1 MDTQKEILAYLH
13 KQENKWVT
21 SNELAA
27 FCECTTRTIRNNIYK
42 INEVTPNL
50 INSTKQGYQINL
62 NIPFEF
68 QSESD
73 VTERKSKLLLEL
85 IKNSTKGVDLFE
97 LADILY
103 ISEVTLKKDIQQL
116 KNELKEADVKIV
128 ISKDRIKLIGKERAK
143 RKYMISLLY
152 EEGGYR
158 ESIKSRI
165 QEMIEFVSIDK
176 LQNIVKEVLAQ
187 ESITTNQYSMMNI
200 VLHYAISIVR
210 IQQGNT
216 LIETQKTLI
225 RKHSKEYEISKKIAK
240 ILSEEY
246 QIHFSEAETK
256 QLGLLYVGLQNEQSA
271 NANHGELDQF
281 VDKKII
287 DALKIVLANVE
298 ETYLIDLQNEQ
309 LFIKLAIHVQSLYYR
324 SRYKAYTRNLSLLDI
339 KTSYPVTFD
348 IAVYISSL
356 LQEKLAIDFNEDEI
370 SFIALHIGSFLESE
384 NRDYI
389 RLEIGLLVDDYHDL
403 RTNMLKKLRAR
414 FENEA
419 TIELI
424 ENEDY
429 EENFD
434 IILTTNRDVALEK
447 AGSIFIHPLLTTKDI
462 KKITSRIQTKKKI
475 LENNIRGQQIDRY
488 IVRSLYSNQIDP
500 SELTPAK
507 IREQMI
513 SKMEKQTFVTPEF
526 KEKVEKREQMAPTSF
541 PSGIAIPHSIKNDA
555 LQSGVSI
562 MTLQEPI
569 YWNDVKV
576 KIIALVAISKKDAT
590 EFNDFFEK
598 FVGIVSEPI
607 NTKRLSMVESFE
619 EFIRKLKMMM
629 EESEQIGRAHV

>member
-27 FCECTTRTIRNNIYK
+27 FCECTTRTIRNNISK
-42 INEVTPNL
+42 INEATPNL
-50 INSTKQGYQINL
+50 IRSAKQGYQINQR
-62 NIPFEF
+62 IPFEL
-68 QSESD
+68 QTESD

-116 KNELKEADVKIV
+116 KNELKEADVQIV
-128 ISKDRIKLIGKERAK
+128 TSKDRIKLIGKERAK

-176 LQNIVKEVLAQ
+176 LQNIVKEVLAE

-216 LIETQKTLI
+216 LIETKKTLI

-287 DALKIVLANVE
+287 EALKSVLANVE

-356 LQEKLAIDFNEDEI
+356 LQEKLTIDFNEDEI

-389 RLEIGLLVDDYHDL
+389 RLEIGLLIEDYHDL

-419 TIELI
+419 TIKLI

-429 EENFD
+429 EDNFD
-434 IILTTNRDVALEK
+434 IILTTNRDIALEK
-447 AGSIFIHPLLTTKDI
+447 AGSIFIHPLLTMKDI
-462 KKITSRIQTKKKI
+462 KKISNRIQTKKKI
-475 LENNIRGQQIDRY
+475 LENQLRGQQIDRY
-488 IVRSLYSNQIDP
+488 IVRSLYANQIDP

-569 YWNDVKV
+569 YWNDVKI

-598 FVGIVSEPI
+598 FVEIVSEPI
-607 NTKRLSMVESFE
+607 NTKRLSMAESFE
-619 EFIRKLKMMM
+619 AFIQKLKMMM
-629 EESEQIGRAHV
+629 EENE

>member
-200 VLHYAISIVR
+200 VLHYTISIVR

-298 ETYLIDLQNEQ
+298 ETYLVDLQNEQ

-526 KEKVEKREQMAPTSF
+526 KEKVGKREQMAPTSF

-598 FVGIVSEPI
+598 FVEIVSEPI

-629 EESEQIGRAHV
+629 EESE

>member
-1 MDTQKEILAYLH
+1 H

-384 NRDYI
+384 NRDYL

-598 FVGIVSEPI
+598 FVEIVSEPI

-629 EESEQIGRAHV
+629 EESE

>member
-1 MDTQKEILAYLH
+1 
-13 KQENKWVT
+13 VT

-62 NIPFEF
+62 KIPFEF

-513 SKMEKQTFVTPEF
+513 SKMEKQNFVTPEF

-598 FVGIVSEPI
+598 FVEIVSEPI

-629 EESEQIGRAHV
+629 EESE

>member
-339 KTSYPVTFD
+339 KNSYPVTFD

-500 SELTPAK
+500 SELTPEK

-598 FVGIVSEPI
+598 FVEIVSEPI

-629 EESEQIGRAHV
+629 EESE

>member
-384 NRDYI
+384 NRDYL

-598 FVGIVSEPI
+598 FVEIVSEPI

-629 EESEQIGRAHV
+629 EESE

>member
-434 IILTTNRDVALEK
+434 IILTTNRDVAIEK

-500 SELTPAK
+500 SELTPEK

-598 FVGIVSEPI
+598 FVEIVSEPI

-629 EESEQIGRAHV
+629 EESE

>member
-21 SNELAA
+21 SNELAD
-27 FCECTTRTIRNNIYK
+27 FCECTTRTIRNNISK
-42 INEVTPNL
+42 INEATPNL
-50 INSTKQGYQINL
+50 IRSAKQGYQINQR
-62 NIPFEF
+62 IPFEL
-68 QSESD
+68 QTESD

-116 KNELKEADVKIV
+116 KNELKEADVQIV
-128 ISKDRIKLIGKERAK
+128 TSKDRIKLIGKERAK

-176 LQNIVKEVLAQ
+176 LQNIVKEVLAE

-287 DALKIVLANVE
+287 EALKSVLANVE

-389 RLEIGLLVDDYHDL
+389 RLEIGLLIEDYHDL

-414 FENEA
+414 FENDA
-419 TIELI
+419 TIKLI
-424 ENEDY
+424 ENEDS

-434 IILTTNRDVALEK
+434 IILTTNRDIALEK

-462 KKITSRIQTKKKI
+462 KKISNRIQTKKKI
-475 LENNIRGQQIDRY
+475 LENHIRGQQIDRY
-488 IVRSLYSNQIDP
+488 IVRSLYANQIDP

-526 KEKVEKREQMAPTSF
+526 KEKVEKRERMAPTSF

-569 YWNDVKV
+569 YWNDVKI

-598 FVGIVSEPI
+598 FVEIVSEPI
-607 NTKRLSMVESFE
+607 NTKRLSLAESFE
-619 EFIRKLKMMM
+619 EFIQKLKMMM
-629 EESEQIGRAHV
+629 EENE

>member
-1 MDTQKEILAYLH
+1 
-13 KQENKWVT
+13 
-21 SNELAA
+21 
-27 FCECTTRTIRNNIYK
+27 
-42 INEVTPNL
+42 
-50 INSTKQGYQINL
+50 INL

-513 SKMEKQTFVTPEF
+513 SKMEKQTFVTSEF

-598 FVGIVSEPI
+598 FVEIVSEPI

-629 EESEQIGRAHV
+629 EESE

>member
-1 MDTQKEILAYLH
+1 MDTQKEILAYLY
-13 KQENKWVT
+13 KQEDKWVT
-21 SNELAA
+21 SNELAD

-42 INEVTPNL
+42 INEATPNL
-50 INSTKQGYQINL
+50 INSTKQGYQINRA
-62 NIPFEF
+62 IHFDF
-68 QSESD
+68 QAESD
-73 VTERKSKLLLEL
+73 VSERKSKLLLEL
-85 IKNSTKGVDLFE
+85 IKNSTKGVDLFD
-97 LADILY
+97 LADILF

-116 KNELKEADVKIV
+116 KNELKEANVQIV
-128 ISKDRIKLIGKERAK
+128 IDKNRIKLVGKERAK

-158 ESIKSRI
+158 ESIKGHI
-165 QEMIEFVSIDK
+165 QEMLEIVSIDK
-176 LQNIVKEVLAQ
+176 LQSIVKEVLA
-187 ESITTNQYSMMNI
+187 EEAITTNQYSMMNI

-225 RKHSKEYEISKKIAK
+225 RKHSKEYEISKKIAG

-256 QLGLLYVGLQNEQSA
+256 QLGLLYVGLQNEQAA
-271 NANHGELDQF
+271 NANQAELEQF

-287 DALKIVLANVE
+287 EALKIVLTNVE
-298 ETYLIDLQNEQ
+298 EMYLIDLQNEQ

-389 RLEIGLLVDDYHDL
+389 KLEIGILVDDYHDL
-403 RTNMLKKLRAR
+403 KTNMLKKLRTL
-414 FENEA
+414 FENDA
-419 TIELI
+419 TIEVI
-424 ENEDY
+424 ENERCDEQY
-429 EENFD
+429 D
-434 IILTTNRDVALEK
+434 IILTTNRDTALEK
-447 AGSIFIHPLLTTKDI
+447 AGSIFIHPLLTAKDI
-462 KKITSRIQTKKKI
+462 KKITSRIHTKKKM
-475 LENNIRGQQIDRY
+475 LENNLLGQQIDRY
-488 IVRSLYSNQIDP
+488 IVPSLYSNQIDP
-500 SELTPAK
+500 SELTPQK
-507 IREQMI
+507 IREQMV
-513 SKMEKQTFVTPEF
+513 SKMEKAFVKPDF

-555 LQSGVSI
+555 IRSGVSM

-576 KIIALVAISKKDAT
+576 KMIALVAISKKDAN

-598 FVGIVSEPI
+598 FVEIVSEPI
-607 NTKRLSMVESFE
+607 NAKRLSMTESFT
-619 EFIRKLKMMM
+619 EFIQKLKMMV
-629 EESEQIGRAHV
+629 EESE

>member
-62 NIPFEF
+62 NIPFQF

-629 EESEQIGRAHV
+629 EESE

>member
-1 MDTQKEILAYLH
+1 
-13 KQENKWVT
+13 
-21 SNELAA
+21 
-27 FCECTTRTIRNNIYK
+27 
-42 INEVTPNL
+42 
-50 INSTKQGYQINL
+50 
-62 NIPFEF
+62 
-68 QSESD
+68 
-73 VTERKSKLLLEL
+73 LLLEL

-500 SELTPAK
+500 SELTPEK

-598 FVGIVSEPI
+598 FVEIVSEPI

-629 EESEQIGRAHV
+629 EESE

>member
-27 FCECTTRTIRNNIYK
+27 FCECTTRTIRNNISK
-42 INEVTPNL
+42 INEATPNL
-50 INSTKQGYQINL
+50 IRSAKQGYQINQR
-62 NIPFEF
+62 IPFEL
-68 QSESD
+68 QTESD

-116 KNELKEADVKIV
+116 KHELKEADVQIV
-128 ISKDRIKLIGKERAK
+128 TSKDRIKLIGKERAK

-176 LQNIVKEVLAQ
+176 LQNIVKEVLAE

-287 DALKIVLANVE
+287 DALKSVLANVE

-384 NRDYI
+384 NRDDI
-389 RLEIGLLVDDYHDL
+389 RLEIGLLIEDYHDL

-414 FENEA
+414 FENDA
-419 TIELI
+419 TIKLI
-424 ENEDY
+424 ENEDS

-434 IILTTNRDVALEK
+434 IILTTNRDIALEK

-462 KKITSRIQTKKKI
+462 KKISNRIQTKKKI
-475 LENNIRGQQIDRY
+475 LENQLRGQQIDRY
-488 IVRSLYSNQIDP
+488 IVRSLYANQIDP

-526 KEKVEKREQMAPTSF
+526 KEKVEKRERMAPTSF

-569 YWNDVKV
+569 YWNDVKI
-576 KIIALVAISKKDAT
+576 KIIALVAISKKDAA

-598 FVGIVSEPI
+598 FVEIVSEPI
-607 NTKRLSMVESFE
+607 NTKRLSMAESFE
-619 EFIRKLKMMM
+619 EFIQKLKMMM
-629 EESEQIGRAHV
+629 EENE

>member
-256 QLGLLYVGLQNEQSA
+256 QLGLLYAGLQNEQSA

-513 SKMEKQTFVTPEF
+513 SKMEKQNFVTPEF

-598 FVGIVSEPI
+598 FVEIVSEPI

-629 EESEQIGRAHV
+629 EESE

>member
-384 NRDYI
+384 NRDYL

-403 RTNMLKKLRAR
+403 RTNMLKKLRAQ

-513 SKMEKQTFVTPEF
+513 SKMEKQNFVTPEF

-598 FVGIVSEPI
+598 FVEIVSEPI

-629 EESEQIGRAHV
+629 EESE

>member
-598 FVGIVSEPI
+598 FVEIFSEPI

-629 EESEQIGRAHV
+629 EESE

>member
-27 FCECTTRTIRNNIYK
+27 FCECTTRTIRNNISK
-42 INEVTPNL
+42 INEATPNL
-50 INSTKQGYQINL
+50 IRSAKQGYQINQR
-62 NIPFEF
+62 IPFEF
-68 QSESD
+68 QTESD

-116 KNELKEADVKIV
+116 KNELKEADVQIV

-176 LQNIVKEVLAQ
+176 LQNIVKEVLAE

-287 DALKIVLANVE
+287 EALKSVLANVE

-384 NRDYI
+384 NRDDI
-389 RLEIGLLVDDYHDL
+389 RLEIGLLIEDYHDL

-424 ENEDY
+424 ENEDS
-429 EENFD
+429 EGDFD

-447 AGSIFIHPLLTTKDI
+447 SGSIFIHPLLTTKDI

-475 LENNIRGQQIDRY
+475 LENHIRGQQIDRY
-488 IVRSLYSNQIDP
+488 IVRSLYANQIDP

-526 KEKVEKREQMAPTSF
+526 KEKVEKRERMAPTSF

-569 YWNDVKV
+569 YWNDVKI

-598 FVGIVSEPI
+598 FVEIVSEPI
-607 NTKRLSMVESFE
+607 NTKRLSMAESFE
-619 EFIRKLKMMM
+619 EFIQKLKMMM
-629 EESEQIGRAHV
+629 EENE

>member
-21 SNELAA
+21 SNELAD
-27 FCECTTRTIRNNIYK
+27 FCGCTTRTIRNNIYK
-42 INEVTPNL
+42 INEATPGL
-50 INSTKQGYQINL
+50 INSAKQGYQINP
-62 NIPFEF
+62 NIQPEV
-68 QSESD
+68 QTESD
-73 VTERKSKLLLEL
+73 AAERKSKLLLEL
-85 IKNSTKGVDLFE
+85 IKNSTKGVDLFD
-97 LADILY
+97 LADILF

-116 KNELKEADVKIV
+116 KSELTEADVQIV
-128 ISKDRIKLIGKERAK
+128 IDKNQVKLIGKERAK

-152 EEGGYR
+152 EEGGYH
-158 ESIKSRI
+158 ESIKSHI

-176 LQNIVKEVLAQ
+176 LQNIVKEVLAS

-225 RKHSKEYEISKKIAK
+225 RKHSKEYEISKKIAG

-271 NANHGELDQF
+271 NANQAELDQF
-281 VDKKII
+281 VDKNII
-287 DALKIVLANVE
+287 EALKIVLTNVE

-309 LFIKLAIHVQSLYYR
+309 LFIKLAIHIQSLYYR

-384 NRDYI
+384 NRDNI
-389 RLEIGLLVDDYHDL
+389 RLEIGILVDDYHDL
-403 RTNMLKKLRAR
+403 KANMLKKLQSL

-419 TIELI
+419 TIKVM
-424 ENEDY
+424 ENEAY
-429 EENFD
+429 EEDFD

-462 KKITSRIQTKKKI
+462 KKITSRIRTKKKI
-475 LENNIRGQQIDRY
+475 LENNILGQQIDRY
-488 IVRSLYSNQIDP
+488 IGEALYSNQIDP

-513 SKMEKQTFVTPEF
+513 SKMEKQAFVTADF

-555 LQSGVSI
+555 LRSGVSI

-576 KIIALVAISKKDAT
+576 KIIALVAISKKDAN

-598 FVGIVSEPI
+598 FVEIVSEPI
-607 NTKRLSMVESFE
+607 NAKRLSMAESFE
-619 EFIRKLKMMM
+619 EFIQKLKMMI
-629 EESEQIGRAHV
+629 EESE

>member
-513 SKMEKQTFVTPEF
+513 SKMEKQTFVTSEF
-526 KEKVEKREQMAPTSF
+526 KEKVEKREQMVPTSF

-598 FVGIVSEPI
+598 FVEIVSEPI

-629 EESEQIGRAHV
+629 EESE

>member
-1 MDTQKEILAYLH
+1 
-13 KQENKWVT
+13 
-21 SNELAA
+21 
-27 FCECTTRTIRNNIYK
+27 
-42 INEVTPNL
+42 
-50 INSTKQGYQINL
+50 
-62 NIPFEF
+62 F

-598 FVGIVSEPI
+598 FVEIVSEPI

-629 EESEQIGRAHV
+629 EESE

>member
-287 DALKIVLANVE
+287 YALKIVLANVE

-513 SKMEKQTFVTPEF
+513 SKMEKQNFVTPEF

-598 FVGIVSEPI
+598 FVEIVSEPI

-629 EESEQIGRAHV
+629 EESE

>member
-187 ESITTNQYSMMNI
+187 ESITTNQYSMMHI

-384 NRDYI
+384 NRDYL

-598 FVGIVSEPI
+598 FVEIVSEPI

-629 EESEQIGRAHV
+629 EESE

>member
-298 ETYLIDLQNEQ
+298 ETYLVDLQNEQ

-629 EESEQIGRAHV
+629 EESE

>member
-1 MDTQKEILAYLH
+1 H

-500 SELTPAK
+500 SELTPEK

-513 SKMEKQTFVTPEF
+513 SKMEKQNFVTPEF

-598 FVGIVSEPI
+598 FVEIVSEPI

-629 EESEQIGRAHV
+629 EESE

>member
-27 FCECTTRTIRNNIYK
+27 FCECTTRTIRNNISK
-42 INEVTPNL
+42 INEATPNL
-50 INSTKQGYQINL
+50 IRSAKQGYQINQR
-62 NIPFEF
+62 IPFEL
-68 QSESD
+68 QTESD

-116 KNELKEADVKIV
+116 KNELKEADVQIV
-128 ISKDRIKLIGKERAK
+128 TSKDRIKLIGKERAK

-176 LQNIVKEVLAQ
+176 LQNIVKEVLAE

-287 DALKIVLANVE
+287 DALKSVLANVE

-384 NRDYI
+384 NRDDI
-389 RLEIGLLVDDYHDL
+389 RLEIGLLIEDYHDL

-414 FENEA
+414 FENDA
-419 TIELI
+419 TIKLI
-424 ENEDY
+424 ENEDS

-434 IILTTNRDVALEK
+434 IILTTNRDIALEK

-462 KKITSRIQTKKKI
+462 KKISNRIQTKKKI
-475 LENNIRGQQIDRY
+475 LENHIRGQQIDRY
-488 IVRSLYSNQIDP
+488 IVRSLYANQIDP

-526 KEKVEKREQMAPTSF
+526 KEKVEKRERMAPTSF

-569 YWNDVKV
+569 YWNDVKI

-598 FVGIVSEPI
+598 FVEIVSEPI
-607 NTKRLSMVESFE
+607 NTKRLSMAESFK
-619 EFIRKLKMMM
+619 EFIQKLKMMM
-629 EESEQIGRAHV
+629 EENE

>member
-356 LQEKLAIDFNEDEI
+356 LQEKLAIDFKEDEI

-500 SELTPAK
+500 SELTPEK

-598 FVGIVSEPI
+598 FVEIVSEPI

-629 EESEQIGRAHV
+629 EESE

>member
-1 MDTQKEILAYLH
+1 MDTQKEILAYLN

-384 NRDYI
+384 NRDYL

-598 FVGIVSEPI
+598 FVEIVSEPI

-629 EESEQIGRAHV
+629 EESE

>member
-62 NIPFEF
+62 NTPFEF

-256 QLGLLYVGLQNEQSA
+256 QLGLLYVGLQIEQSA

-384 NRDYI
+384 NRDYL

-513 SKMEKQTFVTPEF
+513 SKMEKQNFVTPEF

-598 FVGIVSEPI
+598 FVEIVSEPI

-629 EESEQIGRAHV
+629 EESE

>member
-21 SNELAA
+21 SNELAD
-27 FCECTTRTIRNNIYK
+27 FCECTTRTIRNNISK
-42 INEVTPNL
+42 INEATPNL
-50 INSTKQGYQINL
+50 IRSAKQGYQINQR
-62 NIPFEF
+62 IPFEL
-68 QSESD
+68 QTESD

-116 KNELKEADVKIV
+116 KNELKEADVQIV
-128 ISKDRIKLIGKERAK
+128 TSKDRIKLIGKERAK

-176 LQNIVKEVLAQ
+176 LQNIVKEVLAE

-287 DALKIVLANVE
+287 DALKSVLANVE

-384 NRDYI
+384 NRDDI
-389 RLEIGLLVDDYHDL
+389 RLEIGLLIEDYHDL

-419 TIELI
+419 TIKLI
-424 ENEDY
+424 ENEDS

-434 IILTTNRDVALEK
+434 IILTTNRDIALEK

-462 KKITSRIQTKKKI
+462 KKISNRIQTKKKI
-475 LENNIRGQQIDRY
+475 LENHIRGQQIDRY
-488 IVRSLYSNQIDP
+488 IVRSLYANQIDP

-526 KEKVEKREQMAPTSF
+526 KEKAEKRERMAPTSF

-569 YWNDVKV
+569 YWNDVKI
-576 KIIALVAISKKDAT
+576 KIIALVAISKKDAA

-598 FVGIVSEPI
+598 FVEIVSEPI
-607 NTKRLSMVESFE
+607 NTKRLSMAESFE
-619 EFIRKLKMMM
+619 EFIQKLKMMM
-629 EESEQIGRAHV
+629 EENE

>member
-1 MDTQKEILAYLH
+1 
-13 KQENKWVT
+13 
-21 SNELAA
+21 
-27 FCECTTRTIRNNIYK
+27 
-42 INEVTPNL
+42 
-50 INSTKQGYQINL
+50 NSTKQGYQINL

-500 SELTPAK
+500 SELTPEK

-513 SKMEKQTFVTPEF
+513 SKMEKQNFVTPEF

-598 FVGIVSEPI
+598 FVEIVSEPI

-629 EESEQIGRAHV
+629 EESE

>member
-462 KKITSRIQTKKKI
+462 NSRIQTKKKI

-598 FVGIVSEPI
+598 FVEIVSEPI

-629 EESEQIGRAHV
+629 EESE

>member
-27 FCECTTRTIRNNIYK
+27 FCECTTRTIRNNISK

-50 INSTKQGYQINL
+50 IRSAKQGYQINQR
-62 NIPFEF
+62 IPFEL
-68 QSESD
+68 QTESD

-116 KNELKEADVKIV
+116 KNELKEADVQIV
-128 ISKDRIKLIGKERAK
+128 TSKDRIKLIGKERAK

-176 LQNIVKEVLAQ
+176 LQNIVKEVLAE

-287 DALKIVLANVE
+287 EALKSVLANVE

-356 LQEKLAIDFNEDEI
+356 LQEKLTIDFNEDEI

-389 RLEIGLLVDDYHDL
+389 RLEIGLLIEDYHDL

-419 TIELI
+419 TIKLI

-434 IILTTNRDVALEK
+434 IILTTNRDIALEK
-447 AGSIFIHPLLTTKDI
+447 AGSIFIHPLLTMKDI
-462 KKITSRIQTKKKI
+462 KKISNRIQTKKKI
-475 LENNIRGQQIDRY
+475 LENHLRGQQIDRY
-488 IVRSLYSNQIDP
+488 IVRSLYANQIDP

-569 YWNDVKV
+569 YWNDVKI

-598 FVGIVSEPI
+598 FVEIVSEPI
-607 NTKRLSMVESFE
+607 NTKRLSMAESFE
-619 EFIRKLKMMM
+619 AFIQKLKMMM
-629 EESEQIGRAHV
+629 EEND

>member
-1 MDTQKEILAYLH
+1 
-13 KQENKWVT
+13 
-21 SNELAA
+21 
-27 FCECTTRTIRNNIYK
+27 
-42 INEVTPNL
+42 
-50 INSTKQGYQINL
+50 
-62 NIPFEF
+62 
-68 QSESD
+68 
-73 VTERKSKLLLEL
+73 LLEL

-598 FVGIVSEPI
+598 FVEIVSEPI

-629 EESEQIGRAHV
+629 EESE

>member
-27 FCECTTRTIRNNIYK
+27 FCECTTRTICNNIYK

-384 NRDYI
+384 NRDYL

-513 SKMEKQTFVTPEF
+513 SKMEKQNFVTPEF

-598 FVGIVSEPI
+598 FVEIVSEPI

-629 EESEQIGRAHV
+629 EESE

>member
-1 MDTQKEILAYLH
+1 
-13 KQENKWVT
+13 
-21 SNELAA
+21 
-27 FCECTTRTIRNNIYK
+27 
-42 INEVTPNL
+42 

-500 SELTPAK
+500 SELTPEK

-598 FVGIVSEPI
+598 FVEIVSEPI

-629 EESEQIGRAHV
+629 EESE

>member
-27 FCECTTRTIRNNIYK
+27 FCECTTRTIRNNISK

-50 INSTKQGYQINL
+50 IRSAKQGYQINQR
-62 NIPFEF
+62 IPFEL
-68 QSESD
+68 QTESD

-116 KNELKEADVKIV
+116 KNELKEADVQIV
-128 ISKDRIKLIGKERAK
+128 TSKNRIKLIGKERAK

-176 LQNIVKEVLAQ
+176 LQNIVKEVLAE

-287 DALKIVLANVE
+287 EALKSVLANVE

-356 LQEKLAIDFNEDEI
+356 LQEKLTIDFNEDEI

-389 RLEIGLLVDDYHDL
+389 RLEIGLLIEDYHDL

-419 TIELI
+419 TIKLI

-434 IILTTNRDVALEK
+434 IILTTNRDIALEK
-447 AGSIFIHPLLTTKDI
+447 AGSIFIHPLLTMKDI
-462 KKITSRIQTKKKI
+462 KKISNRIQTKKKI
-475 LENNIRGQQIDRY
+475 LENHLRGQQIDRY
-488 IVRSLYSNQIDP
+488 IVRSLYANQIDP

-569 YWNDVKV
+569 YWNDVKI

-598 FVGIVSEPI
+598 FVEIVSEPI
-607 NTKRLSMVESFE
+607 NTKRLSMAESFE
-619 EFIRKLKMMM
+619 AFIQKLKMMM
-629 EESEQIGRAHV
+629 EEND

>member
-513 SKMEKQTFVTPEF
+513 SKMEKQNFVTPEF

-598 FVGIVSEPI
+598 FVEIVSEPI

-619 EFIRKLKMMM
+619 EFIRKLKMML
-629 EESEQIGRAHV
+629 EESE